1 VESPIPS
8 MTEAE
13 AAAVIAVVAVEGFV
27 ACSDCIISFV
37 ALCCVD
43 DAGRKASAPGAIRG
57 AKSIVEENFIVV
69 FVALM
74 FMCYD
79 TGYRYR
85 RFQACFAAVAARWR

>member
-1 VESPIPS
+1 

-74 FMCYD
+74 RRRRRRCLYVLRYQL
-79 TGYRYR
+79 YRYR
-85 RFQACFAAVAARWR
+85 R